1 MKVFWIKCDELLL
14 IVGDYFCGYKI
25 IVVLK
30 GNKIGKVFKWIYIYN
45 DLVFGVVGL
54 GKIDKWN

>member
-1 MKVFWIKCDELLL
+1 MI
-14 IVGDYFCGYKI
+14 
-25 IVVLK
+25 
-30 GNKIGKVFKWIYIYN
+30 NIYIYSDVKIYN